1 MIPEWNMSG
10 VLPPIRPGLSGNHV
24 DRSPYVATLLEFV
37 DCFSTSPTR
46 IEIIDGL
53 LKYRRELH
61 SCGITKGFQWLDGS
75 FMEKIE
81 SLEARQPVDIDVV
94 SFFYLPDGKS
104 QQDLIL
110 LNRNLFDS
118 AKMIIDHYVDAYYF
132 ILGQPTGSSHVKKV
146 AYWYSMW
153 AHRRDETWKGF
164 IQVDLA
170 PFEDEAAMEA
180 LMKKREGGGL

>member
-10 VLPPIRPGLSGNHV
+10 VIPPIRPGLSGNHF
-24 DRSPYVATLLEFV
+24 DRSPYEATLLEFV
-37 DCFSTSPTR
+37 TRFATSATR

-75 FMEKIE
+75 FMEMIE
-81 SLEARQPVDIDVV
+81 SLEARQPADIDVV

-104 QQDLIL
+104 QQELAVT
-110 LNRNLFDS
+110 NRNLFNS
-118 AKMIIDHYVDAYYF
+118 TKIKMKFYVDAYTF
-132 ILGQPTGSSHVKKV
+132 QLGFPTDSDQAREI

-153 AHRRDETWKGF
+153 AHRRDEIWKGF
-164 IQVDLA
+164 VQVDLA
-170 PFEDEAAMEA
+170 PSEDEAAMEA
-180 LMKKREGGGL
+180 LTKIREGGVL